1 MLYFNSTN
9 GYLFNMKYTINI
21 YINYTFNKLLITDN
35 KIFTTQIKPKYLYI

>member
-35 KIFTTQIKPKYLYI
+35 KIFTT